1 MTSIPFAQPGM
12 AARDVSD
19 AFSSAEIFNSAI
31 PHPVTEDFP
40 VAADVA
46 IPAFSVVRLAASG
59 LSLALATFA
68 FAPGARAAGRL
79 VFSGVGAADDTI
91 TVAATVYTLKAAPTT
106 VAGQV
111 KIGATAAET
120 ASNLIAAINGGA
132 GAGTLYGSLTVPH
145 PDVTAQADAAG
156 IVGVVAKVAGAAGN
170 AIATTETGSVTAFA
184 NATLVGGVDQVG
196 VQAIGV
202 TTAPVVD
209 TDAAQSV
216 AIYRAGNFN
225 PDALNWD
232 ASFNTDAK
240 REAAFRGAP
249 SPTNIL
255 IRKRL

>member
-1 MTSIPFAQPGM
+1 MTSIPFVQPGM

-19 AFSSAEIFNSAI
+19 TFTSAEIFNSAI

-40 VAADVA
+40 VAAHVA
-46 IPAFSVVRLAASG
+46 LPAFSVVGLAASG

-68 FAPGARAAGRL
+68 YASGRMASGRL
-79 VFSGVGAADDTI
+79 VFSGAGTADDTI
-91 TVAATVYTLKAAPTT
+91 TIGTTVYTLKAAPTT

-132 GAGTLYGSLTVPH
+132 GAGTAYGSQTVPH
-145 PDVTAQADAAG
+145 PDVAAQSDAAG
-156 IVGVVAKVAGAAGN
+156 IVGIVAKQAGSAGN
-170 AIATTETGSVTAFA
+170 AIATTETGSATAFA
-184 NATLVGGVDQVG
+184 NVTLVGGVDQIG
-196 VQAIGV
+196 AQAIGV
-202 TTAPVVD
+202 TTAPVLD
-209 TDAAQSV
+209 TNVAQRV

-232 ASFNTDAK
+232 ASFDTDAK